1 MEPWVVW
8 LLVAALLGVA
18 ELLTLTFALGLLAV
32 AALAAGLSGAAGL
45 PFAVQVA
52 VFAAGSAAGLAVV
65 RPIALRHIRQPPPLR
80 SGTAALVGREA
91 FTLTEVTR
99 RGGRARIGGEEWT
112 ARPYDP
118 DLVIPAG
125 TAADVLAIEGATALL
140 YPLYPDPPYPDP
152 DPPVEEHPS

>member
-8 LLVAALLGVA
+8 LLLAALLGVA
-18 ELLTLTFALGLLAV
+18 ELLTLTLALGLLAV
-32 AALAAGLSGAAGL
+32 AALAAGLTGVLGL
-45 PFAVQVA
+45 PLAVQAA
-52 VFAAGSAAGLAVV
+52 VFAVGAIAGIAVV
-65 RPIALRHIRQPPPLR
+65 RPLAIRHIRQPPPLR

-125 TAADVLAIEGATALL
+125 ATADVLAIEGATALL
-140 YPLYPDPPYPDP
+140 YPISSGTD
-152 DPPVEEHPS
+152 EEPS